1 MLKKNETVRLQ
12 IEDLDSQGLGIG
24 HSDGVAVFVKDTV
37 IGDEIEAVITKV
49 KKTYAYGRVKQILV
63 QSPDRVTPR
72 CEVARQCGGCQLQM
86 MNYEAQLRF
95 KQSRVKN
102 ALERIG
108 GFWGIQAEPVIG
120 MDEPWNYRNKAQ
132 YPVGTDRRGVLVCGF
147 YAGRTHAIVPLP
159 EKDGCVISASCDN
172 AVLSAVT
179 EHMERYHIP
188 AYREEEHAGLVR
200 HVLIRTARST
210 GQIMVCLIINGSG
223 IPGEAELVRALLQIP
238 GMTCIA
244 LNRNTDRT
252 NVILGNETRILSGNG
267 YIEENIGPVRY
278 RISVRSFFQV
288 NPVQTEKLYA
298 AALEYASP
306 TGDETVLD
314 LYCGTGTISLFLA
327 QKAKKVYGIEIIEEA
342 VENARINAQEN
353 GFSNVEFF
361 AGQAETVLPDLYRQ
375 GKLQADVIVVDPPR
389 KGCERAVLDVMLLM
403 APRRIVYVSCDPAT
417 LARDLSILC
426 SADGYHIEKVQPVD
440 MFPHTSHVETVV
452 LLTKMNTP

>member
-108 GFWGIQAEPVIG
+108 GFRGIQAESVIG

-159 EKDGCVISASCDN
+159 EKEGCVISASCDN

-342 VENARINAQEN
+342 VKNARINAQEN

-403 APRRIVYVSCDPAT
+403 EPRRIVYVSCDPAT

-452 LLTKMNTP
+452 LLTKMNTL